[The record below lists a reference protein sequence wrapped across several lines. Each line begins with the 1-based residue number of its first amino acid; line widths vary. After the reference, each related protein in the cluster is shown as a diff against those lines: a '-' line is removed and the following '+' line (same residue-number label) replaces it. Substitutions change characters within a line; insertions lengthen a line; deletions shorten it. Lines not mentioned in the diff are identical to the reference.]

1 VFGGQYGLA
10 ALVENFQR
18 PDLHAAVRLFV
29 VALFIDCHPDAD
41 GVADEYQLDEAQPG
55 VRALSC
61 SHFILTADDRT
72 VICRSAGVHLRKVSW
87 RRLDFQNQK
96 LNQNQ
101 AMKNSITCLAVASGR
116 RLVYSLI
123 AILAIGALTG
133 CACTKGEKHHN
144 KEAKQ
149 ARLMAKAKVSRADA
163 EKTALAKAP
172 NGTIKEGELEKEKGR
187 LIWSFDITTPD
198 TKDITEVNVDAITG
212 EVVSVEKESAANE
225 AKEAAG
231 EKK

>member
-1 VFGGQYGLA
+1 
-10 ALVENFQR
+10 
-18 PDLHAAVRLFV
+18 
-29 VALFIDCHPDAD
+29 
-41 GVADEYQLDEAQPG
+41 
-55 VRALSC
+55 
-61 SHFILTADDRT
+61 
-72 VICRSAGVHLRKVSW
+72 
-87 RRLDFQNQK
+87 
-96 LNQNQ
+96 
-101 AMKNSITCLAVASGR
+101 MKNSITCRAVAPGR

-133 CACTKGEKHHN
+133 CAWTKGEKHHN

-172 NGTIKEGELEKEKGR
+172 NGTIKEGELEKEKGK

-212 EVVSVEKESAANE
+212 DVVSVEKEAAE
-225 AKEAAG
+225 SEVKEAAG
-231 EKK
+231 KKAKDKD